1 MSPFKKIQI
10 EPKGLIS
17 EEPKEKKWLKTEGKL
32 TVDVFE
38 TDSEI
43 IVQSA
48 IAGIKPEDFD
58 ISIEN
63 DVLEIRGIRNNPQEN
78 KPKKNYF
85 FQECY
90 WGPFSRQIILPKEVD
105 SSRTQSSMKEGILTI
120 IIPKLKKE
128 RKKKLKLKEE

>member
-63 DVLEIRGIRNNPQEN
+63 DVLEIRGTRNNPQEN
-78 KPKKNYF
+78 KQKKNYF

-105 SSRTQSSMKEGILTI
+105 NSRTQSSMKEGILTI